1 MLSTENEGLELGCM
15 NVYRRSTVSA
25 CAEMWIQILR
35 CGVVI
40 SCMSQCLALSGRID
54 PSCKTFFNLLVTS
67 HIHNQKILFNNTNYC
82 MFIILIE
89 KNQNWDTIHTEL
101 SPTYMV
107 TREDRQIENEMRAE
121 QKPTYRDHAKKGA
134 CLVDRYGV
142 NCLHLKI
149 WNLNLYGEDRSKQI
163 YLDQS

>member
-1 MLSTENEGLELGCM
+1 
-15 NVYRRSTVSA
+15 
-25 CAEMWIQILR
+25 
-35 CGVVI
+35 VVI

-67 HIHNQKILFNNTNYC
+67 HIHNQQILFNNTNYC

-89 KNQNWDTIHTEL
+89 KKNQNWDTIHTEL

-134 CLVDRYGV
+134 CKLPASE
-142 NCLHLKI
+142 NLKPQS
-149 WNLNLYGEDRSKQI
+149 LRGRSIKADLSRPKLGSSRENKCRQVRR
-163 YLDQS
+163 